1 MKVILNIFIALI
13 LVISAC
19 NPTKKLQDGQ
29 YLLQKN
35 TIICD
40 EKSIDAYELDGILK
54 QKPNTRIF
62 KKIPFHLIVYNWP
75 DTVKMNEKTEKR
87 HKRIE
92 RKNHRRELKG
102 KKPKELKIS
111 FKERVGNW
119 LMNSVGEAP
128 VILDSA
134 KVKTSTQQLNYYVF
148 NKGYF
153 KNTVTDSIYVDTKR
167 KRAYVTYKITA
178 NKPYVINTVNF
189 TIDDK
194 KLKKLIEKIQKESL
208 VKVGEVIDMDKLDAE
223 RERIN
228 SYLKDRGYY
237 YFNKEFVYFSLDSA
251 LCRYSVDV
259 NINIHNVTRPDPKN
273 PDSLIQTPHVRYN
286 VANIYVNTDFDPI
299 IAGDEL
305 KSSVYDTVYTADS
318 SFIMIYNPNKGKIK
332 FKPDELVQSIYL
344 SLGTTYRQKE
354 VDNTYKKLSSLGIYK
369 NISISFQ
376 PNLYDPNMLDCYIN
390 LVPSKRQSFLAEA
403 TGTNKSGNLGIQ
415 VNTSYRNKNVFRG
428 GESFKFSLH
437 GGIEAQQPVTNQD
450 DQILDVDGGIV
461 TDLVPVNTF
470 NTLEFGPEISLNIPK
485 FLLPFNLVKFSK
497 NSSPQTVFNTKYNYQ
512 RRPDFTRS
520 ITEANWAYQFVI
532 PGKEENVNKTF
543 NSFYFTL
550 LNVSGVNISNETDE
564 FIDRLILLN
573 DQLLINSYRDHLIV
587 GSQLSYTFNVASPSR
602 LNDAFYLKTG
612 LDWGGNLLRA
622 FMHLTDRPL
631 DSTGAY
637 SLIGIQYAQYVKTD
651 IEARYYINFNE
662 DSKMIFRTYGGI
674 GFPGKNFNQALPFE
688 KSFFVGGSNGLRAWK
703 ARAVGPG
710 SFVDSLNS
718 LDKIGDIAIE
728 ANIEYR
734 FDLFGFIEGA
744 LFTDVGNIWNIKEND
759 ARPGS
764 GFSNKFLSELA
775 IGAGIGL
782 RLDLSFF
789 VVRFDFAV
797 PIKDP
802 EFPVGDRWT
811 FDIRR
816 TNINVGIG
824 YPF

>member
-1 MKVILNIFIALI
+1 MKAILYIFVAII

-19 NPTKKLQDGQ
+19 NPTKKLQEGQ

-35 TIICD
+35 IITCD
-40 EKSIDAYELDGILK
+40 ESKVDAYELEGILK

-75 DTVKMNEKTEKR
+75 DTVKMNAKTAKRHARIEKR
-87 HKRIE
+87 NHKR
-92 RKNHRRELKG
+92 ELNEKS
-102 KKPKELKIS
+102 PKRLKVSI
-111 FKERVGNW
+111 KERIGKW
-119 LMNSVGEAP
+119 LMTSVGEAP
-128 VILDSA
+128 VILDSM
-134 KVKTSTQQLNYYVF
+134 KVRTTTQQLNYYMF

-153 KNTVTDSIYVDTKR
+153 DNKVTDSIYIDTKK
-167 KRAYVTYKITA
+167 KRAYVYYTITA
-178 NKPYVINTVNF
+178 DKPYLINTVNF

-208 VKVGEVIDMDKLDAE
+208 VKIGDVIDMDKLDAE

-228 SYLKDRGYY
+228 NYLKDRGYY

-251 LCRYSVDV
+251 LCRNSVD
-259 NINIHNVTRPDPKN
+259 INVSIHNVTRPDPKN

-299 IAGDEL
+299 IAGDEN
-305 KSSVYDTVYTADS
+305 KSQVYDTVYTADS

-344 SLGTTYRQKE
+344 SRGTTYRQKE

-376 PNLYDPNMLDCYIN
+376 PNPQDPNMLDCYIN
-390 LVPSKRQSFLAEA
+390 VVPSKRQSFLAEG
-403 TGTNKSGNLGIQ
+403 TGTNKAGNMGIQ
-415 VNTSYRNKNVFRG
+415 ANTSYRNKNVFRG

-437 GGIEAQQPVTNQD
+437 GGIEAQQTVTNQD
-450 DQILDVDGGIV
+450 EQIINVDGGIV
-461 TDLVPVNTF
+461 GDLVPVNTF

-485 FLLPFNLVKFSK
+485 FLLPFDLVKFSK
-497 NSSPQTVFNTKYNYQ
+497 NSTPQTVFITKYNYQ
-512 RRPDFTRS
+512 RRPDFTRA

-532 PGKEENVNKTF
+532 PGKEEKINKTF
-543 NSFYFTL
+543 NSVYFTL
-550 LNVSGVNISNETDE
+550 LNLSGVNISNETQE
-564 FIDRLILLN
+564 FIDRLYFLN

-587 GSQLSYTFNVASPSR
+587 GSQISHTFNMASPSR

-612 LDWGGNLLRA
+612 VDWGGNILRA
-622 FMHLTDRPL
+622 LMNWSDRPL
-631 DSTGAY
+631 NESNAY
-637 SLIGIQYAQYVKTD
+637 ELLGIQYAQYVKTD
-651 IEARYYINFNE
+651 IEARYYITFNE

-718 LDKIGDIAIE
+718 LDKIGDISLE

-744 LFTDVGNIWNIKEND
+744 LFADVGNIWNIKENE

-764 GFSNKFLSELA
+764 GFSSKFLSELA
-775 IGAGIGL
+775 IGTGIGL

-789 VVRFDFAV
+789 VIRFDFAV

-802 EFPVGDRWT
+802 EFPIGDRWT

-816 TNINVGIG
+816 INLNVGIG

>member
-1 MKVILNIFIALI
+1 MKTILYIFVAIV

-19 NPTKKLQDGQ
+19 NPTKKLQEGQ

-35 TIICD
+35 SITCD
-40 EKSIDAYELDGILK
+40 ESKVDVYELEGILK

-75 DTVKMNEKTEKR
+75 DTVKMNAKTAKRYARIEKR
-87 HKRIE
+87 NHKR
-92 RKNHRRELKG
+92 ELNG
-102 KKPKELKIS
+102 KSPKKLKVSI
-111 FKERVGNW
+111 KERIGKW
-119 LMNSVGEAP
+119 LMTSVGEAP
-128 VILDSA
+128 VILDSM
-134 KVKTSTQQLNYYVF
+134 KVRTTTQQLNYYMF

-153 KNTVTDSIYVDTKR
+153 DNKVTDSIYIDTKK
-167 KRAYVTYKITA
+167 KRAYVYYTITA
-178 NKPYVINTVNF
+178 DKPYLINTVNF

-208 VKVGEVIDMDKLDAE
+208 VKIGDVIDMDKLDAE

-228 SYLKDRGYY
+228 NYLKDRGYY

-251 LCRYSVDV
+251 LCRNSVD
-259 NINIHNVTRPDPKN
+259 INVSIHNVTRPDPKN

-299 IAGDEL
+299 IAGDEN
-305 KSSVYDTVYTADS
+305 KSQVYDTVYTADS

-344 SLGTTYRQKE
+344 SRGTTYRQKE

-376 PNLYDPNMLDCYIN
+376 PNPQDPNMLDCYIN
-390 LVPSKRQSFLAEA
+390 VVPSKRQSFLAEG
-403 TGTNKSGNLGIQ
+403 TGTNKAGNMGIQ
-415 VNTSYRNKNVFRG
+415 ANMSYRNKNVFRG

-437 GGIEAQQPVTNQD
+437 GGIEAQQTVTNQD
-450 DQILDVDGGIV
+450 EQIINVDGGIV
-461 TDLVPVNTF
+461 GDLVPVNTF

-485 FLLPFNLVKFSK
+485 FLLPFDLVKFSK
-497 NSSPQTVFNTKYNYQ
+497 NSSPQTVFTTKYNYQ
-512 RRPDFTRS
+512 RRPDFTRA

-532 PGKEENVNKTF
+532 PGKEEKINKTF
-543 NSFYFTL
+543 NSVYFTL
-550 LNVSGVNISNETDE
+550 LNLSGVNISNETQE
-564 FIDRLILLN
+564 FIDRLNFLN

-587 GSQLSYTFNVASPSR
+587 GSQISHTFNMASPSR

-612 LDWGGNLLRA
+612 VDWGGNILRA
-622 FMHLTDRPL
+622 LMNWSDRPL
-631 DSTGAY
+631 NESNAY
-637 SLIGIQYAQYVKTD
+637 ELLGIQYAQYVKTD
-651 IEARYYINFNE
+651 IEARYYITFNE

-674 GFPGKNFNQALPFE
+674 GLPGKNFNQALPFE

-718 LDKIGDIAIE
+718 LDKIGDISLE

-744 LFTDVGNIWNIKEND
+744 LFADVGNIWNIKENE

-764 GFSNKFLSELA
+764 GFSSKFLSELA
-775 IGAGIGL
+775 IGTGIGL

-789 VVRFDFAV
+789 VIRFDFAV

-802 EFPVGDRWT
+802 EFPIGDRWT

-816 TNINVGIG
+816 TNLNVGIG